1 VFQLDET
8 KFENKYLF
16 WYSNSME
23 RNVRMEI
30 INSNYYMPEET
41 MFASNN
47 NNPQK
52 AISFIA
58 LGEFEDV
65 TCRSDFI

>member
-1 VFQLDET
+1 
-8 KFENKYLF
+8 
-16 WYSNSME
+16 ME